1 MVGGFW
7 LHPACP
13 QFPLSVIVPMA
24 KLYFHYSTM
33 NAGKSTVLLQAAHN
47 YRERGMKPYLLTAQ
61 FDNRAGEGKIASR
74 IGIGTAA
81 DTFGENDD
89 LFLKIEAQTK
99 AVDLACVFIDE
110 AQFLSKDQ
118 VWQLA
123 RAVDDLHVPVMCYG
137 LRVDFRG
144 ELFPGSAT
152 LLALAD
158 EMREIRT
165 ICHCGKRATM
175 VVRQDENK
183 NVLTGGEQVQ
193 IGGNETYVSLCR
205 RHWRIAVGDKA

>member
-1 MVGGFW
+1 
-7 LHPACP
+7 
-13 QFPLSVIVPMA
+13 MA

-47 YRERGMKPYLLTAQ
+47 YRERGMEPYLLTAQ
-61 FDNRAGEGKIASR
+61 FDSRAGKGKIASR

>member
-1 MVGGFW
+1 
-7 LHPACP
+7 
-13 QFPLSVIVPMA
+13 MA

-47 YRERGMKPYLLTAQ
+47 YRERGMEPYLLTAQ

-183 NVLTGGEQVQ
+183 NVLIGGEQVQ

-205 RHWRIAVGDKA
+205 RHWRIAVGDKT

>member
-1 MVGGFW
+1 
-7 LHPACP
+7 
-13 QFPLSVIVPMA
+13 MA

-47 YRERGMKPYLLTAQ
+47 YRERGMEPYLLTAQ